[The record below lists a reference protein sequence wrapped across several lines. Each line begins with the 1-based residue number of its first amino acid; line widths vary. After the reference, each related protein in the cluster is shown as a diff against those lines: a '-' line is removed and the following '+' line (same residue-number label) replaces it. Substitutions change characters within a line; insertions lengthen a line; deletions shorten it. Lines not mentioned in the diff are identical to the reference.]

1 MLVQHYILTQS
12 RYFAEVCEW
21 LKARS
26 VRVEVHLNR
35 SRFSLDSDS
44 SLYTEFLLRFAQICP
59 LVDPNED
66 LATGLNMNTYVN
78 QLMEDYAELAAKHLA
93 DHIDQEVIK
102 QIMLDHNK

>member
-44 SLYTEFLLRFAQICP
+44 SLYTEFLLRFARICP
-59 LVDPNED
+59 LVDPNAD
-66 LATGLNMNTYVN
+66 LATGLN
-78 QLMEDYAELAAKHLA
+78 MEDYAELAAKHLA
-93 DHIDQEVIK
+93 DHIDQEVIN
-102 QIMLDHNK
+102 QIMQAHNK